1 MSPVGS
7 LAGTYRV
14 PLLSQQTPLPG
25 AVIVGSPVFQWATE
39 ARLARKPVPVH
50 FHVQVAY
57 DVDFISMVEEH
68 ISWVNAS
75 LFDYENSPGVW
86 VPLPSSG
93 LAISDLGKNVRVRSS
108 LTTLGDYFCQ
118 VRSEQLV

>member
-14 PLLSQQTPLPG
+14 PQIVQDAPLDNST
-25 AVIVGSPVFQWATE
+25 VVGTPVFQWNTE

-50 FHVQVAY
+50 FRVQVAT
-57 DVDFISMVEEH
+57 DSGFSNIILELV
-68 ISWVNAS
+68 SWITSA
-75 LFDYENSPGVW
+75 FQYESSPGVW
-86 VPLPSSG
+86 TALPSSG
-93 LAISDLGKNVRVRSS
+93 LAISDLGKDVRIPSS
-108 LTTLGDYFCQ
+108 LSTLGSYFWR